1 MSKKHFRWHFAKSLT
16 ESPVSLTDKA
26 AIPACN
32 LFSTEYNQQN
42 KHKIILLVAD
52 CCVGT
57 WTAPNVPAAALFCFV
72 CLFVSCCINGFYIT
86 FIIQWKHKKDHSGC
100 MDAKMVLWRNLAAY
114 IHFWNWWSLY
124 IFTWLHL
131 YKICGLLS
139 ALSGHEGSTLGVV
152 GVPVHYTLHHFT
164 AGTLPN
170 CCHHPKQSFYASLNF
185 IFLSPRKT
193 DFKHV
198 KVLCGKMKER
208 GKFEIFI
215 CISISDNFFWFAS
228 TLLMGCLRYIIIFH
242 SWTVKVVW

>member
-1 MSKKHFRWHFAKSLT
+1 MQTAVLAPEQHLM
-16 ESPVSLTDKA
+16 
-26 AIPACN
+26 C
-32 LFSTEYNQQN
+32 Q
-42 KHKIILLVAD
+42 LLLCFV
-52 CCVGT
+52 
-57 WTAPNVPAAALFCFV
+57 LFV
-72 CLFVSCCINGFYIT
+72 CLFLAVLMDFTSLLLSSENIKKT
-86 FIIQWKHKKDHSGC
+86 IQVVWMPRWFCGEIWLHS
-100 MDAKMVLWRNLAAY
+100 

-193 DFKHV
+193 DFKHA

-215 CISISDNFFWFAS
+215 CISISDNFFLFAF
-228 TLLMGCLRYIIIFH
+228 TLLMGCLRYISIFH